1 MNSRSPRRVAAAER
15 PMSHI
20 ALIAVLC
27 ALMLSACHGRP
38 TPEVRAGDAAPDTSQ
53 LGPGDDVRI
62 NVFGDESLSGEHKV
76 AGDGALAMPLVGRV
90 QAAGLP
96 ATEPTASLESPLAEY
111 TREPPLPE
119 QILTTRPF

>member
-38 TPEVRAGDAAPDTSQ
+38 TPEVRAGDAAPDTYQ
-53 LGPGDDVRI
+53 LGPGADVRI

-76 AGDGALAMPLVGRV
+76 ARDGALAMPLVGRV
-90 QAAGLP
+90 QAGGLTDP
-96 ATEPTASLESPLAEY
+96 ARQESLASRPREYNPHQPDPAPTLAN
-111 TREPPLPE
+111 
-119 QILTTRPF
+119 